1 LALPAIEGG
10 TFTVTNLGSFGIDTF
25 SPIINPPQAA
35 ILAIGRIAPRAV
47 ERLGSLSLLPT
58 VFLTLAVDHRVL
70 DGAQAA
76 AFLRDLKAQIEH
88 GQI

>member
-1 LALPAIEGG
+1 
-10 TFTVTNLGSFGIDTF
+10 
-25 SPIINPPQAA
+25 
-35 ILAIGRIAPRAV
+35 
-47 ERLGSLSLLPT
+47 
-58 VFLTLAVDHRVL
+58 LTLAVDHRVL